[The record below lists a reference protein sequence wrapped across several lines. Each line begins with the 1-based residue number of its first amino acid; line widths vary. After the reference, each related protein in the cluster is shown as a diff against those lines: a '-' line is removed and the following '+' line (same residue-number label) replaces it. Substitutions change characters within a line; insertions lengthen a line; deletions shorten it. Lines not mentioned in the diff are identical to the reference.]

1 MPSIKLDQKRIN
13 LLKDEDVEGWCE
25 SFGCTPAQLQAA
37 VRAVGPMALDVE
49 AYLKR
54 PKPTGLSR

>member
-1 MPSIKLDQKRIN
+1 MKADQQRIN
-13 LLKDEDVEGWCE
+13 LLNDDDVRGWCE

-49 AYLKR
+49 AYLKKLPR
-54 PKPTGLSR
+54 

>member
-1 MPSIKLDQKRIN
+1 MLNGTTMKADQQRIN
-13 LLKDEDVEGWCE
+13 LLNDDDVRGWCE

-49 AYLKR
+49 AYLKKLPR
-54 PKPTGLSR
+54 

>member
-1 MPSIKLDQKRIN
+1 MPSTEPDQRIN
-13 LLKDEDVEGWCE
+13 LLKEEEVRGWCE

-49 AYLKR
+49 AHLKK
-54 PKPTGLSR
+54 PKTSGFPR